1 MSNNILR
8 SSSGG
13 TDSATRAQTMA
24 QEEPTVDQE
33 IIDAADPVEAYHR
46 SRLYS
51 LLSLLLD
58 RPGDDHE
65 EIVED
70 GVFAEHLQE
79 SARIYGDEKLA
90 RAAERVLEAYTEF
103 DEHRHEWASLFGV
116 EEGVTVSPYQLTYLP
131 GPLMTTVRELADMK
145 GFYQAFDLQ
154 IADSERDRGDNIIF
168 QTEFLGHLSLRE
180 ALLREEGKRE
190 GVEVVVE
197 ARRSFLEDHLGRWY
211 WRFAEEVSKQDDSG
225 FYAALAEFLAIL
237 VETEIETLDLD
248 PKWVPDDPAVTE
260 WNEGVFG
267 ESGRSCGGCGSDPS
281 GQHTG
286 EMEGIEEG
294 LDMEF
299 GEYGPLRDEDRN

>member
-13 TDSATRAQTMA
+13 TDSATRARAMG
-24 QEEPTVDQE
+24 EKEPTVDQE

-65 EIVED
+65 EIVEN

-90 RAAERVLEAYTEF
+90 RAAERVLEAFTDF

-180 ALLREEGKRE
+180 AVLRDEGE
-190 GVEVVVE
+190 TDGVEVVVE
-197 ARRSFLEDHLGRWY
+197 ARRRFLEEHLGRWY
-211 WRFAEEVSKQDDSG
+211 WRFAEEVTKQDDG
-225 FYAALAEFLAIL
+225 FYAAIVELLAIL
-237 VETEIETLDLD
+237 VESEIETLDLD

-281 GQHTG
+281 GQHTDAIG
-286 EMEGIEEG
+286 EEEV
-294 LDMEF
+294 DMEF
-299 GEYGPLRDEDRN
+299 GEYGPLGEGDRN